1 MTMIFDKSI
10 GTEAVT
16 LATRNLEGVSRGA
29 KVQVITLYHGA
40 NYAIKIG
47 RRVQYDNV
55 QHDMDMLQSALD
67 VLAAHGFNTEY
78 AQRQIDQYNAAR
90 GVSE

>member
-16 LATRNLEGVSRGA
+16 LATRNLEGVSREA
-29 KVQVITLYHGA
+29 KVQVVHLYHGA
-40 NYAIKIG
+40 NYAIKVG

-55 QHDMDMLQSALD
+55 QHDMDMLQSTLD
-67 VLAAHGFNTEY
+67 VLAAHGFNTEH

-90 GVSE
+90 EVGE

>member
-10 GTEAVT
+10 GAEVAA
-16 LATRNLEGVSRGA
+16 LATKNLEGVSRGA
-29 KVQVITLYHGA
+29 KVQVVTLYHGA

-67 VLAAHGFNTEY
+67 VLAAHGFNTEC

-90 GVSE
+90 RVSE